1 LPALPFRQMRGMR
14 NVVAH
19 DYGHVDVALVWKA
32 ATGNIP
38 SIRRVLTD
46 FLSDK

>member
-1 LPALPFRQMRGMR
+1 MPFRQMRGMR

-32 ATGNIP
+32 ATERIP
-38 SIRRVLTD
+38 LIRQVLDD
-46 FLSDK
+46 FLRQT